1 MSKERKDDHFIKK
14 PIYVGGTTAFKKF
27 IKDNLKYPKE
37 AFEKKVEGTVLVRYD
52 IDYKGRVTDAKVK
65 KGIGHGCDEEA
76 MRVIKLLKFEVPKGP
91 RKLRVSFHK
100 ENKINF
106 KLPKAKVKAPKKA
119 VTPTKTAVTYSYVP
133 KKKPAQEK
141 PKKRSY
147 NYIITTGK

>member
-14 PIYVGGTTAFKKF
+14 PIYVGGTAAFRKF

-37 AFEKKVEGTVLVRYD
+37 ALEKKIEGTVLVRYD
-52 IDYKGRVTDAKVK
+52 IDYKGKVTDAKVK

-106 KLPKAKVKAPKKA
+106 RLPKAKPKPIKKAAPKA
-119 VTPTKTAVTYSYVP
+119 TGSITYSYIP
-133 KKKPAQEK
+133 KPKPTKEKDKKK
-141 PKKRSY
+141 SY
-147 NYIITTGK
+147 IYTIKTR